1 MAGGTG
7 LANCAIRVCRQQRGA
22 EVEPSLAIVVPAGPG
37 DLAWH
42 GLLPQLDGARAIEV
56 VLVVP
61 LDAPDLPSTL
71 PANASVQ
78 RSPRG
83 RARQLNAG
91 AATTRA
97 DWLWFVHA
105 DSRIT
110 AATLDALHRF
120 VAADRDAIGYFDLRF
135 LDDGPRLVVLN
146 TFGTT
151 LRSRWLGLPF
161 GDQGLLMPRRVFEAL
176 GGFDEAQPDGEDHA
190 LIWAAR
196 RGGVPVVALRA
207 PILTSARKYA
217 HGGWWATTRLHLR
230 LTCTQAWRFA
240 RQRSAS

>member
-1 MAGGTG
+1 MAH
-7 LANCAIRVCRQQRGA
+7 CAIRVRRQRPGA
-22 EVEPSLAIVVPAGPG
+22 EVGPSLAIVVPAGPG
-37 DLAWH
+37 DLAWQ
-42 GLLPQLDGARAIEV
+42 GLLPQMDGARADEL

-61 LDAPDLPSTL
+61 LDAPAPTAALPGNT
-71 PANASVQ
+71 AVR
-78 RSPRG
+78 RSPTG
-83 RARQLNAG
+83 RAQQLNAG
-91 AATTRA
+91 AAATSA

-110 AATLDALHRF
+110 AATLDALDRF

-146 TFGTT
+146 TIGAT

-161 GDQGLLMPRRVFEAL
+161 GDQGLLMPRRVFQAL
-176 GGFDEAQPDGEDHA
+176 GGFDETAPGGEDHA
-190 LIWAAR
+190 LVWAAR
-196 RGGVPVVALRA
+196 RAGVPLVPLRA
-207 PILTSARKYA
+207 PIFTSARKYA

-240 RQRSAS
+240 RQRSAP